1 MQFLQIFIDIWNVA
15 IIEPMINCLV
25 LLYSF
30 SFLNFGIAII
40 AFTLIV
46 RIVLI
51 PLTVRQSR
59 QMLKMTQLQP
69 QLKEIQ
75 ERYKEDRQQLSRR
88 TMEIYK
94 ENGVNPI
101 GCLGPLFIQF
111 PIWIGLFQAVIQTLP
126 STPERLVGLSS
137 RLYQWLPGVNDVIPI
152 NNGFLWLD
160 LAQPDTL
167 PVMPILVGV
176 SMWLMQKT
184 TSMPSADPRQAQTNR
199 MMLWMMPI
207 MFGFFTTTFPS
218 GLALYWVVS
227 NIVGMI
233 IQGFVTGW
241 GPLTDMLKF
250 KREAPAPAVAGAS
263 AASGA
268 LVTSE
273 SEETASDA
281 DDRNNGKNT
290 RRSNRGRT
298 RPARRRSRRG
308 ANRRR

>member
-1 MQFLQIFIDIWNVA
+1 MQILQIFIDTWNMA

-25 LLYSF
+25 LLYSIF
-30 SFLNFGIAII
+30 FLNFGVAII

-46 RIVLI
+46 RLVLI

-69 QLKEIQ
+69 QLKELQ
-75 ERYKEDRQQLSRR
+75 ERYKDDRQQLSRR
-88 TMEIYK
+88 TMEVYK

-137 RLYQWLPGVNDVIPI
+137 RLYPWLPGVNDVIPI
-152 NNGFLWLD
+152 NNEFLWLN
-160 LAQPDTL
+160 LAEPDAF
-167 PVMPILVGV
+167 VMPVLVGL
-176 SMWLMQKT
+176 SMFLMQKT
-184 TSMPSADPRQAQTNR
+184 TTMPSADPRQAQTNR

-218 GLALYWVVS
+218 GLALYWIVS

-250 KREAPAPAVAGAS
+250 KREEPVPAVAGAS
-263 AASGA
+263 TSAGA
-268 LVTSE
+268 LVSSE

-281 DDRNNGKNT
+281 DDRNNGKNP
-290 RRSNRGRT
+290 RRGNRGRT
-298 RPARRRSRRG
+298 RQSRRRSRRG
-308 ANRRR
+308 GNRRR